1 MKQLGQT
8 GDVRGLWV
16 KMMWVFFVVFL
27 LLFSKL
33 KIISELKLLTRSYY
47 EATL

>member
-1 MKQLGQT
+1 MGQT
-8 GDVRGLWV
+8 SDIRGLWV
-16 KMMWVFFVVFL
+16 KMVWVFFVVFL

-33 KIISELKLLTRSYY
+33 KIISELKLLTSSYY